1 MAITTNFSGYLRRYD
16 SDVVKMTERFSVT
29 KTVTEYGN
37 NKIIIANG
45 SSDISIMP
53 SGLTSAKSFYME
65 TDNNI
70 NVTIYG
76 TITASFDIYGGSS
89 GYLYMNGS
97 FSNVKLTNRS
107 ATTDAAIIYDLSG

>member
-1 MAITTNFSGYLRRYD
+1 MSITTNFSGYLKRYD
-16 SDVVKMTERFSVT
+16 GTEVKLQERFSVT

-53 SGLTSAKSFYME
+53 RGLTSADSFYLE

-70 NVTIYG
+70 NVTVYG
-76 TITASFDIYGGSS
+76 ATTASFDIYAN
-89 GYLYMNGS
+89 GYCYMNAS
-97 FSNVKLTNRS
+97 LSDVKLANRS
-107 ATTDAAIIYDLSG
+107 ATTDAAVIYDLSG